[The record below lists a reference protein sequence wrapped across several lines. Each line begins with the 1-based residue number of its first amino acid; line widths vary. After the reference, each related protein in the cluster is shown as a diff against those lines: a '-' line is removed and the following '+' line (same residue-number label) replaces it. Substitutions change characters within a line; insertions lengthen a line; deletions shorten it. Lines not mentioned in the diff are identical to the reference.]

1 MERTATAT
9 ATLNRYL
16 TPEAA
21 LTGSDGLTPIDRI
34 LDAVR
39 SHLGMEIA
47 FASRIYDGVREFT
60 HIRADCPVPVAPGVA
75 EPLEQTLCQAVLD
88 GRLPA
93 LMHDASQHEAALP
106 MPITLALPVGS
117 HLNVPLRLSDGQV
130 YGTFCCV
137 SRTPDLSLT
146 ERDMATLR
154 AFAQLAAQQIEG
166 DLNSQRSAA
175 QVSERVAA
183 VIATDALTILHQP
196 IHDLRSGRP
205 VGVECLARFADAK
218 ERGPDRWFAEA
229 AAVGLGR
236 DLELLA
242 VRAALK
248 TLPHVPADCYVA
260 VNVSPETVISGALR
274 PLISGASRERLVI
287 EVTEHDAVSDYAAL
301 AAELQWLSRHARI
314 AIDDVGSGYAGL
326 RHIVDLRPDIL
337 KLDMSLTRLID
348 TDPARR
354 ALAHALVCFARDI
367 GSTLVAEGI
376 ETEAERAVLAR
387 LEVPLA
393 QGYLFSRPMP
403 VVAAQQLLLG
413 ERDAAALAPLA
424 ALPPAAVLQRRA

>member
-1 MERTATAT
+1 MIEPIVAP
-9 ATLNRYL
+9 LQRYL
-16 TPEAA
+16 QPGAA
-21 LTGSDGLTPIDRI
+21 LVGDDGLTPIDRI

-93 LMHDASQHEAALP
+93 LIHDASQHEAALP
-106 MPITLALPVGS
+106 LPITKALPVGS
-117 HLNVPLRLSDGQV
+117 HLNVPLTLSDGQI

-166 DLNSQRSAA
+166 DLNSRRSRAD
-175 QVSERVAA
+175 VTERIAA
-183 VIATDALTILHQP
+183 VIAADTLTILHQP

-205 VGVECLARFADAK
+205 VGVECLARFADSGL
-218 ERGPDRWFAEA
+218 RGPDCWFAEA
-229 AAVGLGR
+229 ATVGLGQE
-236 DLELLA
+236 LELLA
-242 VRAALK
+242 VRSALK
-248 TLPHVPADCYVA
+248 TLPHVPPGCYVA
-260 VNVSPETVISGALR
+260 VNVSPETVICGALR
-274 PLISGASRERLVI
+274 PLVGGAGRDRLVI
-287 EVTEHDAVSDYAAL
+287 EVTEHDAVSDYTAL
-301 AAELQWLSRHARI
+301 AAELFWLRNHARI

-337 KLDMSLTRLID
+337 KLDMSLTRQID

-354 ALAHALVCFARDI
+354 ALAHALVSFAREI

-413 ERDAAALAPLA
+413 EIEPIPLA
-424 ALPPAAVLQRRA
+424 VLAEPIPTQKVRRRA

>member
-1 MERTATAT
+1 MEPPVTDPLHRFLHAD
-9 ATLNRYL
+9 
-16 TPEAA
+16 PA
-21 LTGSDGLTPIDRI
+21 LSGDDALSPIDRI

-39 SHLGMEIA
+39 AHLGMEIA
-47 FASRIYDGVREFT
+47 FASKIHDGLREFT

-93 LMHDASQHEAALP
+93 LMHDAQQHDAALP

-117 HLNVPLRLSDGQV
+117 HLNVPLTLSDGQV

-137 SRTPDLSLT
+137 SRTPDRSLT

-154 AFAQLAAQQIEG
+154 AFAQLAAQQIESE
-166 DLNSQRSAA
+166 LTTTRSRTAIT
-175 QVSERVAA
+175 ERIAA
-183 VIATDALTILHQP
+183 VLAADTLTILHQP
-196 IHDLRSGRP
+196 IHDLRSGTP
-205 VGVECLARFADAK
+205 VGVECLARFADAR

-229 AAVGLGR
+229 ASVGLGEE
-236 DLELLA
+236 LELLA
-242 VRAALK
+242 VRAALR
-248 TLPHVPADCYVA
+248 TLPHVPPGCYVA
-260 VNVSPETVISGALR
+260 INVSPETVIAGALR
-274 PLISGASRERLVI
+274 GLINGDTPERLVI
-287 EVTEHDAVSDYAAL
+287 EVTEHSAVTDYAAL
-301 AAELQWLSRHARI
+301 ISELQPLRAHAQI

-337 KLDMSLTRLID
+337 KLDMSLTRHID

-354 ALAHALVCFARDI
+354 ALAHALVSFAREI
-367 GSTLVAEGI
+367 GCKLVAEGV
-376 ETEAERAVLAR
+376 ETEAERGTLAK
-387 LEVPLA
+387 LEVGLA

-413 ERDAAALAPLA
+413 EQEAPPLLQLPLA
-424 ALPPAAVLQRRA
+424 APAPLLARRA

>member
-1 MERTATAT
+1 MEPPVTDPLHRFLHAD
-9 ATLNRYL
+9 
-16 TPEAA
+16 PA
-21 LTGSDGLTPIDRI
+21 LSGDDALSPVDRI

-39 SHLGMEIA
+39 AHLGMEIA
-47 FASRIYDGVREFT
+47 FASRIHDGVREFT
-60 HIRADCPVPVAPGVA
+60 HIRADCPVPVAPGIA

-93 LMHDASQHEAALP
+93 LMHDAQQHDAALP

-117 HLNVPLRLSDGQV
+117 HLNVPLTLSDGQV

-154 AFAQLAAQQIEG
+154 AFAQLAAQQIESELG
-166 DLNSQRSAA
+166 TTRSRSAIT
-175 QVSERVAA
+175 ERIGAVLAA
-183 VIATDALTILHQP
+183 DTLTILHQP
-196 IHDLRSGRP
+196 IHDLRSGQP
-205 VGVECLARFADAK
+205 VGVECLARFADAA
-218 ERGPDRWFAEA
+218 ERGPDCWFAEA
-229 AAVGLGR
+229 ATVGLGK

-242 VRAALK
+242 VRAALR
-248 TLPHVPADCYVA
+248 TLPHVPTGCYVA
-260 VNVSPETVISGALR
+260 INVSPETVISGALR
-274 PLISGASRERLVI
+274 ALIGGGTPERLVI
-287 EVTEHDAVSDYAAL
+287 EVTEHCAVTDYAAL
-301 AAELQWLSRHARI
+301 IAQLQPLREHAQI

-337 KLDMSLTRLID
+337 KLDMSLTRQID

-354 ALAHALVCFARDI
+354 ALAHALVSFAREI
-367 GSTLVAEGI
+367 GCKLVAEGV
-376 ETEAERAVLAR
+376 ETEAERGTLAQ
-387 LEVPLA
+387 LEVGLA

-413 ERDAAALAPLA
+413 KQEAAPLVQ
-424 ALPPAAVLQRRA
+424 LPVATSAPLLARRA

>member
-1 MERTATAT
+1 MANPASE
-9 ATLNRYL
+9 TLNQYL

-47 FASRIYDGVREFT
+47 FASKIYDGVREFT

-93 LMHDASQHEAALP
+93 LMHDASQHEAAQP
-106 MPITLALPVGS
+106 MPITAILPVGS
-117 HLNVPLRLSDGQV
+117 HLNVPLMLSNGQI

-166 DLNSQRSAA
+166 DLDSQRNAA
-175 QVSERVAA
+175 YVTERVAA
-183 VIATDALTILHQP
+183 VIASDTLTILHQP

-218 ERGPDRWFAEA
+218 QRGPDCWFAEA
-229 AAVGLGR
+229 AAVGLGQE
-236 DLELLA
+236 LELLA

-248 TLPHVPADCYVA
+248 TLPHVPAGCYVA

-274 PLISGASRERLVI
+274 ALVSGSSRERLVI
-287 EVTEHDAVSDYAAL
+287 EVTEHDAVSDYGAL
-301 AAELQWLSRHARI
+301 ATELQWLRNHARI

-337 KLDMSLTRLID
+337 KLDMSLTRQID

-354 ALAHALVCFARDI
+354 ALAHALVAFARDI

-376 ETEAERAVLAR
+376 ETEAERAVLAQ

-413 ERDAAALAPLA
+413 EREAEPLA
-424 ALPPAAVLQRRA
+424 ALASQPPAQLQRRA

>member
-1 MERTATAT
+1 MDSPALV
-9 ATLNRYL
+9 TLNRYL

-21 LTGSDGLTPIDRI
+21 LTGTDGLTPIDRI

-88 GRLPA
+88 RRLPA

-106 MPITLALPVGS
+106 MPITAILPVGS
-117 HLNVPLRLSDGQV
+117 HLNVPLTLSNGQV

-166 DLNSQRSAA
+166 DLDSQRSAA
-175 QVSERVAA
+175 DVTERVAA
-183 VIATDALTILHQP
+183 VIATDTLTVLHQP

-205 VGVECLARFADAK
+205 VGVECLARFADAH
-218 ERGPDRWFAEA
+218 ERGPDCWFAEA
-229 AAVGLGR
+229 ATVGLGQA
-236 DLELLA
+236 LELLA

-260 VNVSPETVISGALR
+260 INVSPDTVISGALR
-274 PLISGASRERLVI
+274 ALVSGASRNRLVI

-301 AAELQWLSRHARI
+301 TAELHWLRNYARI

-337 KLDMSLTRLID
+337 KLDMSLTRHID

-354 ALAHALVCFARDI
+354 ALAHALACFARDI
-367 GSTLVAEGI
+367 GATLVAEGI

-413 ERDAAALAPLA
+413 EREAPPLIALAD
-424 ALPPAAVLQRRA
+424 LQPVEKAKRQA

>member
-1 MERTATAT
+1 MECPEPG
-9 ATLNRYL
+9 TLNQYL
-16 TPEAA
+16 SPEAA
-21 LTGSDGLTPIDRI
+21 LVGSDGLTPIDRI

-93 LMHDASQHEAALP
+93 LMHDASQHEAAAP
-106 MPITLALPVGS
+106 MPITKLLPVGS
-117 HLNVPLRLSDGQV
+117 HLNVPLTLSNGQI

-166 DLNSQRSAA
+166 DLSSQRSAA
-175 QVSERVAA
+175 QVAERVSA
-183 VIATDALTILHQP
+183 VIASDTLTILHQP

-218 ERGPDRWFAEA
+218 ERGPDCWFAEA
-229 AAVGLGR
+229 ASVGLGQE
-236 DLELLA
+236 LELLA

-248 TLPHVPADCYVA
+248 TMRHVPSDCYIA

-274 PLISGASRERLVI
+274 PLVNGASRDRLVI
-287 EVTEHDAVSDYAAL
+287 EVTEHDAVSDYGAL
-301 AAELQWLSRHARI
+301 AAELRWLSGHARI

-337 KLDMSLTRLID
+337 KLDMSLTRQID

-354 ALAHALVCFARDI
+354 ALAHALVCFAREI
-367 GSTLVAEGI
+367 GCNLIAEGV
-376 ETEAERAVLAR
+376 ETAAERDVLAQ

-413 ERDAAALAPLA
+413 EREPGGAATLAVPHPGA
-424 ALPPAAVLQRRA
+424 EIRRRA

>member
-1 MERTATAT
+1 ME
-9 ATLNRYL
+9 
-16 TPEAA
+16 TPVTDPLHRFLHADPA
-21 LTGSDGLTPIDRI
+21 LTGNDALSPIDRI

-39 SHLGMEIA
+39 AHLGMEIA
-47 FASRIYDGVREFT
+47 FASRIHDGVREFT

-93 LMHDASQHEAALP
+93 LMHDAQQHDAALP

-117 HLNVPLRLSDGQV
+117 HLNVPLTLSDGQV

-137 SRTPDLSLT
+137 SRTPDRTLT

-154 AFAQLAAQQIEG
+154 AFAQLAAQQIESE
-166 DLNSQRSAA
+166 LTTTRSRTAIT
-175 QVSERVAA
+175 ERIAA
-183 VIATDALTILHQP
+183 VLASDTLTILHQP
-196 IHDLRSGRP
+196 IHDLRSGTP
-205 VGVECLARFADAK
+205 VGVECLARFADAG

-229 AAVGLGR
+229 ATVGLGEE
-236 DLELLA
+236 LELLA
-242 VRAALK
+242 VRAALR
-248 TLPHVPADCYVA
+248 TLPHVPPGCYVA
-260 VNVSPETVISGALR
+260 INVSPETVIAGALR
-274 PLISGASRERLVI
+274 GLIGGGTPERLVI
-287 EVTEHDAVSDYAAL
+287 EVTEHSAVTNYAAL
-301 AAELQWLSRHARI
+301 IAELQPLRDHAKI

-337 KLDMSLTRLID
+337 KLDMSLTRQID

-354 ALAHALVCFARDI
+354 ALAHALVSFAREI
-367 GSTLVAEGI
+367 GCKLVAEGV
-376 ETEAERAVLAR
+376 ETEAERGTLAQ
-387 LEVPLA
+387 LEVALA

-413 ERDAAALAPLA
+413 EQESAPLEQ
-424 ALPPAAVLQRRA
+424 LPVATPAPLLARRA

>member
-1 MERTATAT
+1 MNDPAAGP
-9 ATLNRYL
+9 LQRYL
-16 TPEAA
+16 HAEAA
-21 LTGSDGLTPIDRI
+21 LTGDDRLTPIDRI

-47 FASRIYDGVREFT
+47 FASRIHDGVREFT

-93 LMHDASQHEAALP
+93 LIHDAQQLEAALP
-106 MPITLALPVGS
+106 LPITQVLPVGS
-117 HLNVPLRLSDGQV
+117 HLNVPLTLSDGRL

-166 DLNSQRSAA
+166 ELDM
-175 QVSERVAA
+175 ERDRATVTERIAA
-183 VIATDALTILHQP
+183 VIASDTITILHQP

-205 VGVECLARFADAK
+205 VGVECLARFADAA
-218 ERGPDRWFAEA
+218 ERGPDCWFAEA
-229 AAVGLGR
+229 ATVGLGPE
-236 DLELLA
+236 LELLA
-242 VRAALK
+242 VRAALN
-248 TLPHVPADCYVA
+248 TLRHVPTDCYIA
-260 VNVSPETVISGALR
+260 VNVSPETVIGGSLR
-274 PLISGASRERLVI
+274 PLVVGASRDRLVI
-287 EVTEHDAVSDYAAL
+287 EVTEHDAVNDYVAL
-301 AAELQWLSRHARI
+301 AAELKWLQSHARI
-314 AIDDVGSGYAGL
+314 AIDDVGSGYSGL

-337 KLDMSLTRLID
+337 KLDMSLTRQID

-354 ALAHALVCFARDI
+354 ALAHALVCFAREI
-367 GSTLVAEGI
+367 GCKLVAEGV
-376 ETEAERAVLAR
+376 ETEAERTTLAE
-387 LEVPLA
+387 LEVGLA

-413 ERDAAALAPLA
+413 EQEQTSPLQAPVA
-424 ALPPAAVLQRRA
+424 THRLPMARRA

>member
-1 MERTATAT
+1 MDNTSP
-9 ATLNRYL
+9 
-16 TPEAA
+16 TPLQVVLQPPSGWA
-21 LTGSDGLTPIDRI
+21 GDDGLTPIDRI

-47 FASRIYDGVREFT
+47 FASRIHDGLREFT

-93 LMHDASQHEAALP
+93 LIHDASQHEAALP
-106 MPITLALPVGS
+106 LPITKALPVGS
-117 HLNVPLRLSDGQV
+117 HLNVPITLSDGQI

-137 SRTPDLSLT
+137 SRIPDLSLT

-154 AFAQLAAQQIEG
+154 AFAQLASQQIEG
-166 DLNSQRSAA
+166 DLHQQRSRSSTTA
-175 QVSERVAA
+175 RIAA
-183 VIATDALTILHQP
+183 VIATDTLTILHQP
-196 IHDLRSGRP
+196 IHELRSGRP
-205 VGVECLARFADAK
+205 VGVECLARFADAA

-229 AAVGLGR
+229 AQVGLGQE
-236 DLELLA
+236 LELLA

-248 TLPHVPADCYVA
+248 TLPHVPSDCYVA
-260 VNVSPETVISGALR
+260 VNVSPETVIGGALR
-274 PLISGASRERLVI
+274 ELVSCASRDRLVI
-287 EVTEHDAVSDYAAL
+287 EVTEHDAVGDYSAL
-301 AAELQWLSRHARI
+301 GAELDWLRGYARI
-314 AIDDVGSGYAGL
+314 AVDDVGSGYAGL
-326 RHIVDLRPDIL
+326 RHIVELKPDIL
-337 KLDMSLTRLID
+337 KLDMSLTRQID

-354 ALAHALVCFARDI
+354 ALAHALVCFAREI
-367 GSTLVAEGI
+367 GCKLVAEGI
-376 ETEAERAVLAR
+376 ETEAERAALAR

-413 ERDAAALAPLA
+413 EREPAPLA
-424 ALPPAAVLQRRA
+424 RLTDPQTGQRHQRRA

>member
-1 MERTATAT
+1 MDSPALV
-9 ATLNRYL
+9 TLNRYL

-21 LTGSDGLTPIDRI
+21 LTGTDGLTPIDRI

-106 MPITLALPVGS
+106 MPITAILPVGS
-117 HLNVPLRLSDGQV
+117 HLNVPLTLSNGQV

-166 DLNSQRSAA
+166 DLDSQRSAA
-175 QVSERVAA
+175 QVTERVAA
-183 VIATDALTILHQP
+183 VIASDTLTILHQP
-196 IHDLRSGRP
+196 IHDLCSGRP

-218 ERGPDRWFAEA
+218 ERGPDRWFTEA
-229 AAVGLGR
+229 ASVGLGQE
-236 DLELLA
+236 LELLA

-248 TLPHVPADCYVA
+248 TLPFVPADCYVA
-260 VNVSPETVISGALR
+260 INVSPDTVISGALR
-274 PLISGASRERLVI
+274 ALVSGASRNRLVI

-301 AAELQWLSRHARI
+301 AAELHWLRNYARI

-337 KLDMSLTRLID
+337 KLDMSLTRHID

-354 ALAHALVCFARDI
+354 ALAHALACFARDI
-367 GSTLVAEGI
+367 GATLVAEGI

-403 VVAAQQLLLG
+403 VVAAQQMLLG
-413 ERDAAALAPLA
+413 EREAAPLA
-424 ALPPAAVLQRRA
+424 ALADSQPVEKAKRQA

>member
-1 MERTATAT
+1 MDQAHADPLRH
-9 ATLNRYL
+9 YL
-16 TPEAA
+16 SADAA
-21 LTGSDGLTPIDRI
+21 QGSDDVLSPIDRI

-39 SHLGMEIA
+39 GHLGMEIA
-47 FASRIYDGVREFT
+47 FASRIHDGLREFT

-75 EPLEQTLCQAVLD
+75 EPLEQTLCQAVHD

-117 HLNVPLRLSDGQV
+117 HLNVPLTLSNGQV

-137 SRTPDLSLT
+137 SRVPDLTLT

-154 AFAQLAAQQIEG
+154 AFAQLAARQIEG
-166 DLNSQRSAA
+166 ELDSQRDRTE
-175 QVSERVAA
+175 VCGRINA
-183 VIATDALTILHQP
+183 VIAAETLTILHQP
-196 IHDLRSGRP
+196 IHELGSGRP
-205 VGVECLARFADAK
+205 VGVECLARFADAAT
-218 ERGPDRWFAEA
+218 RGPDCWFAEA
-229 AAVGLGR
+229 GAVGLGEE
-236 DLELLA
+236 LELLA
-242 VRAALK
+242 VRAALR
-248 TLPHVPADCYVA
+248 TLPHVPPHCYLA
-260 VNVSPETVISGALR
+260 VNVSPETVIGGALHA
-274 PLISGASRERLVI
+274 LVAGASPERLVI
-287 EVTEHDAVSDYAAL
+287 EVTEHNAVSDYAAL
-301 AAELQWLSRHARI
+301 SARLQPLRAHARI

-337 KLDMSLTRLID
+337 KLDMSLTRHVD

-354 ALAHALVCFARDI
+354 ALAHALVSFAREI

-387 LEVPLA
+387 LGVPLA

-413 ERDAAALAPLA
+413 EREAEPLTV
-424 ALPPAAVLQRRA
+424 LPAAQPNRIARRA

>member
-1 MERTATAT
+1 MSNPAAEP
-9 ATLNRYL
+9 LHRYL
-16 TPEAA
+16 QAEAA
-21 LTGSDGLTPIDRI
+21 LTGDDGLTPIDRI

-47 FASRIYDGVREFT
+47 FASRIHDGLREFT

-93 LMHDASQHEAALP
+93 LIHDARQHEAALP
-106 MPITLALPVGS
+106 LPITLALPVGS
-117 HLNVPLRLSDGQV
+117 HLNVPLTLSDGQI

-137 SRTPDLSLT
+137 SRTPDLTLT

-154 AFAQLAAQQIEG
+154 AFAQLAAQQIESE
-166 DLNSQRSAA
+166 LNSQRSRAA
-175 QVSERVAA
+175 VTERIAA
-183 VIATDALTILHQP
+183 VIAADTLTILHQP

-205 VGVECLARFADAK
+205 VGVECLARFADAA
-218 ERGPDRWFAEA
+218 ERGPDCWFAEA
-229 AAVGLGR
+229 VAVGLGP

-242 VRAALK
+242 VRAALG
-248 TLPHVPADCYVA
+248 TLPHVPSNCYLA
-260 VNVSPETVISGALR
+260 VNVSPETVIGGSLRALVA
-274 PLISGASRERLVI
+274 GASRDRLVI

-301 AAELQWLSRHARI
+301 AAELQWLRSHARI

-337 KLDMSLTRLID
+337 KLDMSLTRQID

-354 ALAHALVCFARDI
+354 ALAHALVCFAREI
-367 GSTLVAEGI
+367 GCKLVAEGV
-376 ETEAERAVLAR
+376 ETEAERAALAQ
-387 LEVPLA
+387 LEVGLA

-413 ERDAAALAPLA
+413 EREPAPLEQ
-424 ALPPAAVLQRRA
+424 LPQPSRDLPLARRA